1 LEKLGYDQHYN
12 FAHAPTDLPAWQ
24 LPHWNVH
31 HRDLIIDGPVVFDI
45 GGIGKGYWIDHIS
58 QLLLKA
64 DLPYHLVD
72 GGGDMMGT
80 TKRNGEGW
88 RIALE
93 WPGRPEMAIGLSELK
108 NQAIAVSDTFKR
120 RWKNWHHLISAQSQ
134 KPLQEIVGL
143 MAIAPTAFAADQ
155 CTSGLAFG
163 SPKKIF

>member
-1 LEKLGYDQHYN
+1 
-12 FAHAPTDLPAWQ
+12 
-24 LPHWNVH
+24 
-31 HRDLIIDGPVVFDI
+31 
-45 GGIGKGYWIDHIS
+45 
-58 QLLLKA
+58 
-64 DLPYHLVD
+64 
-72 GGGDMMGT
+72 MMGT

-163 SPKKIF
+163 SPKKFSKIAKAFKAEYLLVYEDQRLVTSPDWPGEFFEVS